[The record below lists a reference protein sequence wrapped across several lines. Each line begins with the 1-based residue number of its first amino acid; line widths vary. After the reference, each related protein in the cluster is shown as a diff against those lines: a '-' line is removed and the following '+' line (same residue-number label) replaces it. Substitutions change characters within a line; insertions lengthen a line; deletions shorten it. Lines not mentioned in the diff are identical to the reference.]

1 MEIDSMP
8 SELHL
13 AAIIALL
20 SSSALRGTTAA
31 KAAALRAHLEAAA
44 FSRDAIAP
52 PLRNALENALAE
64 WLTTD
69 CHEQSIAV
77 DSCALLAP
85 SQTLH

>member
-20 SSSALRGTTAA
+20 SSSALRGTTAS

-44 FSRDAIAP
+44 FSRETIAP
-52 PLRNALENALAE
+52 QLRNALENALAE

-69 CHEQSIAV
+69 CHEQSVAV
-77 DSCALLAP
+77 DSCVPLTPSRAL
-85 SQTLH
+85 H

>member
-1 MEIDSMP
+1 MEIDPMS

-20 SSSALRGTTAA
+20 SSSALRGTTAS

-44 FSRDAIAP
+44 FSRENIAP
-52 PLRNALENALAE
+52 QLRNALETVLAE
-64 WLTTD
+64 WLTSD
-69 CHEQSIAV
+69 CHERSVAV
-77 DSCALLAP
+77 DSGVLLAS